1 MKSVTFIRHAK
12 SSWENNLPDRDR
24 PLKER
29 GVKDAMLVANYFK
42 GLSIN
47 HDLIVSSPANRAL
60 STYDI
65 FNYLLD
71 MKSISLNV
79 IESLYDFE
87 GPAVKAELS
96 ILSNSFSSVM
106 LFGHNFA
113 LTKMANQLS
122 KTNIEHVP
130 TSGLFRIEFN
140 VDLWSQ
146 LKIGKLTHFIT
157 PKQLK

>member
-29 GVKDAMLVANYFK
+29 GVEDAMLVAKHFK
-42 GLSIN
+42 GLYIS
-47 HDLIVSSPANRAL
+47 HDLIVSSPANRAI

-65 FNYLLD
+65 FNYVLD
-71 MKSISLNV
+71 TKSISLNV

-87 GPAVKAELS
+87 GSAVKTELTK
-96 ILSNSFSSVM
+96 LSNSFSSVM

-122 KTNIEHVP
+122 NTIIDHVP

-140 VDLWSQ
+140 INLWSQ
-146 LKIGKLTHFIT
+146 LKIGQLTHFIT